1 MVIVS
6 NKTFLFTAFPTIPL
20 SSTIAYFG
28 TAFSKSSKKRKI
40 ELFENVPVIIHHDV
54 HNAFHT
60 LSHIVLDVVTAEISP
75 QQTACLQLIESIG
88 QVFGLLNCCLSHQ
101 CIQSDELI
109 YQTIKMT
116 LSSFFSHK
124 THNSCYEGWSK
135 LCD

>member
-1 MVIVS
+1 M
-6 NKTFLFTAFPTIPL
+6 
-20 SSTIAYFG
+20 
-28 TAFSKSSKKRKI
+28 
-40 ELFENVPVIIHHDV
+40 PVIIHHDV

-101 CIQSDELI
+101 CIQSDELMC
-109 YQTIKMT
+109 QKIKMT
-116 LSSFFSHK
+116 FSSFFSHK
-124 THNSCYEGWSK
+124 THNSCYDGWSK